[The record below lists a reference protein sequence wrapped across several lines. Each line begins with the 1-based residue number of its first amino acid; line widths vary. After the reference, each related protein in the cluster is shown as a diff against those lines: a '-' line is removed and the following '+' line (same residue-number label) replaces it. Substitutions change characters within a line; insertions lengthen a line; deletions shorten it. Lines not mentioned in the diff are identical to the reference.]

1 MYYLLTESFKEQ
13 HQQLVDI
20 ILKACAVEKIY
31 LLGST
36 LLTRRTESIF
46 IPDAPSYRQV
56 GRYYLLVIINSE
68 QGHNQVQDTIE
79 NNCQHF
85 IPVTAVVLSEERFEE
100 WLLEGHAF
108 TYAVYSKAV
117 LLHGEK
123 ETHHLSVTTKDEA
136 ATQKENN
143 AVYTAGLNKVEEFL
157 AGADL
162 YRIREQ
168 NKMCA
173 FMLHQA
179 TEQALHTILQLK
191 TGLRVV
197 THNLDKLYRYCC
209 MVCYQLPEILLGNN
223 KENDKRLFNL
233 LQKAYIDTRYKSD
246 YNINTID
253 LIALTDILRRLN
265 EVLKETNGTSQF

>member
-1 MYYLLTESFKEQ
+1 MYYLLTESLKEQ
-13 HQQLVDI
+13 HQQLVEI

-46 IPDAPSYRQV
+46 MLDAASCRRV
-56 GRYYLLVIINSE
+56 GHYYLLVIVNSK
-68 QGHNQVQDTIE
+68 QGHNQAQDTIE

-85 IPVTAVVLSEERFEE
+85 IPVTAVVLSKERFEE
-100 WLLEGHAF
+100 WLIEGHPFAH
-108 TYAVYSKAV
+108 AVYSKAI

-123 ETHHLSVTTKDEA
+123 ETFQQSITTKDETA
-136 ATQKENN
+136 IQKESN
-143 AVYTAGLNKVEEFL
+143 AIYTAGINKVEEFL

-179 TEQALHTILQLK
+179 AEQALHTMLQLE

-209 MVCYQLPEILLGNN
+209 MACYKLPEVILGNN

-233 LQKAYIDTRYKSD
+233 LQKAYIDTRYRND
-246 YNINTID
+246 YYITTVD
-253 LIALTDILRRLN
+253 LLALTDILKRLS
-265 EVLKETNGTSQF
+265 EILKETNGTS